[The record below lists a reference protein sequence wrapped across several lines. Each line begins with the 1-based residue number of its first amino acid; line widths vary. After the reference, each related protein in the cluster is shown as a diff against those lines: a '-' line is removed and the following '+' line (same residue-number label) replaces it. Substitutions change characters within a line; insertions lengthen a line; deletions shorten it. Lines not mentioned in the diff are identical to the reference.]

1 MKHDRMYMDIAYR
14 VAEQSHST
22 RLHVGA
28 VIVRDGNIISFGW
41 NGTPPGFDNRCE
53 ENGETKPEVV
63 HAELNALAKAAR
75 TAAST
80 AGATIYLTHSPC
92 WTCALG
98 IVQSGITRVVY
109 SDEYRDTKPLE
120 MMRRAGLEVECEQG
134 S

>member
-1 MKHDRMYMDIAYR
+1 MKHDQLYMDIAHR
-14 VAEQSHST
+14 VARQSYSA
-22 RLHVGA
+22 RLKVGA

-41 NGTPPGFDNRCE
+41 NGTPTGFDNSCE
-53 ENGETKPEVV
+53 LHGYTKPEVV

-98 IVQSGITRVVY
+98 IIQSGITRVVY
-109 SDEYRDTKPLE
+109 SDEYRDTEPLDV
-120 MMRRAGLEVECEQG
+120 MRAAGLEVECEY
-134 S
+134 